1 MNPPFHVGRTADPS
15 LGRAFIASAA
25 KMLAGHGKLWMVA
38 NRHLPYEQ
46 ALSDAFRNVDKIAQ
60 NNAFKVFHATRPLR

>member
-1 MNPPFHVGRTADPS
+1 MNPPFHVGRASDPS
-15 LGRAFIASAA
+15 LGRTFIASAA

-46 ALSDAFRNVDKIAQ
+46 ALKDAFRNVDVIAQ